1 VLQQTNSLTSLR
13 AEIKKMIKLLEV
25 NTLDASGKMVRRYSL
40 PEDLE
45 EMIEDEE
52 FEEFLKEF
60 HEEYRIEAIKL
71 LKATA
76 TIKPELNEEGTEYNF
91 TFPDN
96 IGELDEISFE
106 WRENTKKFYIS
117 S

>member
-1 VLQQTNSLTSLR
+1 MKNTTTLIIAVLLTTGSKAFAKGDQFVEISEDPIGIEGVLQQTNSLTSLR

-52 FEEFLKEF
+52 FEEILKEF
-60 HEEYRIEAIKL
+60 HEEYRIETIKV

-76 TIKPELNEEGTEYNF
+76 TIKE
-91 TFPDN
+91 
-96 IGELDEISFE
+96 
-106 WRENTKKFYIS
+106 
-117 S
+117 